1 MKLRSLLFVPA
12 DSERKFAKANGI
24 GADALILD
32 LEDSVAPP
40 RKALA
45 RGMVKDLLG
54 APPRDWAFLVRVNPL
69 GSGLTLGDL
78 AAVVRPGLDGI
89 LIPKVSG
96 IEDIELISNYVDALE
111 VAAGVTPGHVKLLVV
126 ATETPAAMIGFASY
140 ATPNARLVAMTW
152 GAEDLGAALGALS
165 NKEAN
170 GDWTFP
176 YQMAR
181 AQCLFAAG
189 AAGVLPLDTLY
200 ADFKDQKGLAE
211 SCRIA
216 RRDGFVGRIAIHP
229 DQIATINECFTPSEA
244 DLAHARRVVAA
255 FAAQPD
261 AGTLGIDGKM
271 YDMPH
276 LIAAKRALA
285 SVGEAVALSSMP
297 VDRARRVRSSAQS
310 FNHTSLVQSRRRG
323 RGLLLYLLSHLD
335 RNFDR
340 LTQTLGGGGA
350 TTQATCR
357 NELDFNAAIR
367 CWDHDASC
375 KLDLD
380 NTVQG
385 TMASDP
391 VEIDQRSHASVG
403 IGGNIRWSV
412 VLGILR
418 IGQLRISG

>member
-12 DSERKFAKANGI
+12 DSERKFAKADTI

-40 RKALA
+40 RKTLA

-54 APPRDWAFLVRVNPL
+54 ARRDWAFLVRVNPL

-89 LIPKVSG
+89 LIPKVNG
-96 IEDIELISNYVDALE
+96 MADIELISNYLDALE
-111 VAAGVTPGHVKLLVV
+111 VAAGVAPGHVKLLVV
-126 ATETPAAMIGFASY
+126 ATETPAAMVGFASY
-140 ATPNARLVAMTW
+140 ATPNARLAAMTW

-176 YQMAR
+176 YQVAR

-200 ADFKDQKGLAE
+200 ADFRDSKGLAE

-285 SVGEAVALSSMP
+285 SAGEAVAP
-297 VDRARRVRSSAQS
+297 
-310 FNHTSLVQSRRRG
+310 
-323 RGLLLYLLSHLD
+323 
-335 RNFDR
+335 
-340 LTQTLGGGGA
+340 
-350 TTQATCR
+350 
-357 NELDFNAAIR
+357 
-367 CWDHDASC
+367 
-375 KLDLD
+375 
-380 NTVQG
+380 
-385 TMASDP
+385 
-391 VEIDQRSHASVG
+391 
-403 IGGNIRWSV
+403 
-412 VLGILR
+412 
-418 IGQLRISG
+418 